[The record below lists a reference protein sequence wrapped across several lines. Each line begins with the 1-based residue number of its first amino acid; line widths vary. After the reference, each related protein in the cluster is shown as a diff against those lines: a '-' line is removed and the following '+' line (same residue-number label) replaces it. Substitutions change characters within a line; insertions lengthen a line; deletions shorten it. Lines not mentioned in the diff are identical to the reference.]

1 MRNLFKISF
10 IVLFFAN
17 KLFANPFIE
26 PLEKVAELLDD
37 GIVQAIAVLLLAVC
51 GFYVS
56 SGNFEK
62 GKVYAWGLII
72 GTSVVF
78 GANYIVNF
86 IWG

>member
-1 MRNLFKISF
+1 MKNLFKISF
-10 IVLFFAN
+10 IILFFATS
-17 KLFANPFIE
+17 LFANPFTE
-26 PLEKVAELLDD
+26 PLEKVASILEKDF
-37 GIVQAIAVLLLAVC
+37 VKAIAVILLMIC

-72 GTSVVF
+72 GISAIY
-78 GANYIVNF
+78 GAKYIIDT

>member
-1 MRNLFKISF
+1 MNKLLQIPF
-10 IVLFFAN
+10 IIAFFATS
-17 KLFANPFIE
+17 LFANPFTE
-26 PLEKVAELLDD
+26 PLEKVASILEKDF
-37 GIVQAIAVLLLAVC
+37 VKAIAVILLMIC

-72 GTSVVF
+72 GISAIY
-78 GANYIVNF
+78 GAKYIIDT